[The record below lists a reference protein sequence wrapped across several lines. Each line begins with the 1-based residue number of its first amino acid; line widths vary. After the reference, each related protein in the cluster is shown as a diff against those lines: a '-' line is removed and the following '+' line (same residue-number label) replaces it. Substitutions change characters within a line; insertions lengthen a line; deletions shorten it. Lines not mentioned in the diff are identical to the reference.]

1 MKISHKINKINITE
15 RKNAARALLSLRA
28 KGRVLSDIFYSIQKE
43 NTAAA
48 QMGRYI
54 VAGFSYKGC
63 GYGKFNSL
71 IAIGI

>member
-15 RKNAARALLSLRA
+15 RKNAAKALLSLRA
-28 KGRVLSDIFYSIQKE
+28 KGRVLSDIFYSLQRE
-43 NTAAA
+43 NTAASK
-48 QMGRYI
+48 MGQYI

-63 GYGKFNSL
+63 GYGQFNSL